1 MMDGFISAHVMHMM
15 GLEKSKTLV
24 SLGQDYTKLANQ
36 PLEKQQSCTVPNLV
50 WALALIPRTYFL
62 SIKGHQ
68 QRQKLSTCFCEKS
81 GSEGTFHGRGHCF
94 AKLRAATLPDC
105 IFFR

>member
-50 WALALIPRTYFL
+50 WDLALN
-62 SIKGHQ
+62 S
-68 QRQKLSTCFCEKS
+68 
-81 GSEGTFHGRGHCF
+81 
-94 AKLRAATLPDC
+94 
-105 IFFR
+105 